1 MYNYTTILLIGKNI
15 FKSIG
20 VYKELNF
27 NISNTDISNMMNMS
41 KSFASHN
48 HFLFKYFTLDIS
60 KSWIS

>member
-20 VYKELNF
+20 VYIELNF
-27 NISNTDISNMMNMS
+27 NISNTDISNTMNMS
-41 KSFASHN
+41 KRFASHN
-48 HFLFKYFTLDIS
+48 HLLFKYFTLDIS